1 MHKTESPGSVEKF
14 YQLQSGLGQWTVV
27 PSLRCLIINDS
38 LSWLAA
44 LHHVR
49 TPLWPHDEGS
59 SNTLSLPIRNP
70 RP

>member
-14 YQLQSGLGQWTVV
+14 YQLQSGLEERTVV

-44 LHHVR
+44 FHHGR
-49 TPLWPHDEGS
+49 TPPWPHEGS